1 VKIRIPIALA
11 AALFMA
17 QAPAFAG
24 SSPTTFT
31 VKAKV
36 DANCTISATDLDF
49 GSYDPLVAN
58 KTVSA
63 PLDAQTSV
71 AVLCTK
77 GSSPVT
83 VGLNTGT
90 HATRFMSNGTD
101 SLQYELYSDVAGGT
115 VWGNSGGALV
125 TWGAFG
131 SIASQGTGVS
141 RTVYGRI
148 PGGQDVSVGSYT
160 DTITATVNF

>member
-1 VKIRIPIALA
+1 MKIRIPIALA

-24 SSPTTFT
+24 SQPTTFT

-58 KTVSA
+58 KTA
-63 PLDAQTSV
+63 PQDASTSV
-71 AVLCTK
+71 SVLCTK

-101 SLQYELYSDVAGGT
+101 SLPYELYSDAPGGT

-125 TWGAFG
+125 TWPAFG
-131 SIASQGTGVS
+131 SIASQGTGVPH
-141 RTVYGRI
+141 TVYGRI
-148 PGGQDVSVGSYT
+148 PSGQDVSVGNYT